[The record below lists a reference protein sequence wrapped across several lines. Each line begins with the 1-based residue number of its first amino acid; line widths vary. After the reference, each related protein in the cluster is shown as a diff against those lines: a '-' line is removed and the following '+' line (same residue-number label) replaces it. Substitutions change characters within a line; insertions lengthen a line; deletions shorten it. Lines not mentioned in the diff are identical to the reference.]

1 MRIGQLSR
9 NGEAQGG
16 PGLSRNVGR
25 SILRRV
31 TSTLIDNRRGATAAS
46 EVASHHLHFDN
57 VSKFYRVKTGDH
69 CVLDSI
75 SIDFPRGRN
84 IAILG
89 KNGAGKSTLMRL
101 IAGSE
106 APTSGTVR
114 RKTRI
119 SWPLGLGAGVHPALS
134 AMENSRFIARIY
146 NTDPR
151 MVEETVRDFADI
163 GSYFDM
169 PVRTLSSGMR
179 AKVNFGLSMAIQF
192 DCYLIDELTAVGD
205 ARFRQKCKD
214 AFDQRLNSADV
225 IMVSHE
231 AATVKSFCDMAAIL
245 KDGKLSFYDSLD
257 EATEIY
263 RELA

>member
-1 MRIGQLSR
+1 MRIGQLSQSGEPRGGSGLRR
-9 NGEAQGG
+9 NMGK
-16 PGLSRNVGR
+16 

-31 TSTLIDNRRGATAAS
+31 TSTLIDNRRGANAVS
-46 EVASHHLHFDN
+46 DVASHHLHFDN
-57 VSKFYRVKTGDH
+57 VSKVYQVKTGAH
-69 CVLDSI
+69 CVLDSV

-106 APTSGTVR
+106 APSSGTVK

-119 SWPLGLGAGVHPALS
+119 SWPIGLGAGVHPALS
-134 AMENSRFIARIY
+134 STENSRFIARIY

-151 MVEETVRDFADI
+151 MVEETVREFADI

-205 ARFRQKCKD
+205 ARFREKCKE
-214 AFDQRLNSADV
+214 AFDQRLKNADV
-225 IMVSHE
+225 IMVSHQ

-245 KDGKLSFYDSLD
+245 KNGKLSFYDSLD

-263 RELA
+263 QGLA